1 MAEPKKRTNNS
12 KQGMRRMHDKVNS
25 GSIVYCEKC
34 HEPKEMHKVC
44 YNCGSYK
51 KAAVFSNESAIKE
64 KIIAKDEA
72 K

>member
-12 KQGMRRMHDKVNS
+12 KQGMRRMHDKVTS
-25 GSIVYCEKC
+25 GAIVFCDKC

-51 KAAVFSNESAIKE
+51 NTQVIDLEAAKHKE
-64 KIIAKDEA
+64 HDHE
-72 K
+72 